1 MTDNYVTQWDDSYTR
16 GENFLIYPNE
26 EVIRFCSRRIARYS
40 PNGVVEYF
48 GEFNNGSRVLDF
60 GCGAGRHLKL
70 LNDLGLLA
78 FGTDISEKA
87 LSLAE
92 QNFLTNDKIG
102 SDRRVELSLVM
113 DKTISYPDNY
123 FDAAISCSVFD
134 SMHFSTA
141 QTLIEEL
148 ARVLKPGAY
157 CFIDLIAA
165 YDNRLPDGFNGE
177 VIVDTTHE
185 FGTVQSYYDLN
196 KIKSL
201 CEPNF
206 TIEDCYLVRHT
217 SLNGGK
223 MNAART
229 YLELRNTH

>member
-1 MTDNYVTQWDDSYTR
+1 MTDNYVAQWDDSYSR

-26 EVIRFCSRRIARYS
+26 EVIRFCSRRIARYL
-40 PNGVVEYF
+40 PNGVIEYC
-48 GEFNNGSRVLDF
+48 GELKNGSRVLDF

-70 LNDLGLLA
+70 LNDLGLSA

-92 QNFLTNDKIG
+92 QNFLTNEEIG
-102 SDRRVELSLVM
+102 SGESVQLSLLTDTTM
-113 DKTISYPDNY
+113 SYPDNY

-134 SMHFSTA
+134 SMLFSTA
-141 QTLIEEL
+141 KTLIEEL

-201 CEPNF
+201 CGPNF
-206 TIEDCYLVRHT
+206 AIEDCYLVRHT

-229 YLELRNTH
+229 YLELRNIH